1 MIAEVESAECVE
13 EEASFISLISDPD
26 RNLLCMLGNCT
37 KWEGYVSSEERLEK
51 LAGKKQKLERE
62 VVQMC
67 DDASRSATHSKPT
80 SRKRCKV
87 VNSIVTPASNP
98 RKYRYQSLSPLP
110 SASNNDTN
118 SRSLDVEE
126 IPKPSEEKLK
136 KYMDILAAYKPELLK
151 DRDPSLMLSDS
162 HPQAGSSKAKPHHSH
177 MSHHAQ
183 SSEHPHPLHRPGSSG
198 YIQHHFDCSKPR
210 PCDTNKSRSRGEE
223 IQQELKWLI

>member
-1 MIAEVESAECVE
+1 
-13 EEASFISLISDPD
+13 
-26 RNLLCMLGNCT
+26 
-37 KWEGYVSSEERLEK
+37 
-51 LAGKKQKLERE
+51 
-62 VVQMC
+62 MC

-223 IQQELKWLI
+223 IQQELKWLKQSKKQVAMPSESEQDILRLYYDLHAIALILLLCGTSHVLSSSVASYVLDLLQT